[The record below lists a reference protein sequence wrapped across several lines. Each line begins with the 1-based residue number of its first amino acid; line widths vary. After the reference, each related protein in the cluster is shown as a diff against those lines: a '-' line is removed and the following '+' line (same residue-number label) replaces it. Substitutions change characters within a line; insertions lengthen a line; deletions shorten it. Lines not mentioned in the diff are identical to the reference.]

1 MENLLDQ
8 YAHVVGNEVINH
20 LRQLA
25 HPLKGLNIL
34 HINSTKEGG
43 GVAEILNRLIPL
55 KRELGINAEWEII
68 NGEREFYQCTKKM
81 HNSLQGDHD
90 EISSQLYNVYENTN
104 LKNYERLKEKL
115 EKADVVFIH
124 DPQPAALLHH
134 FKERKAKWVWRCH
147 IDVSHPYRPVWK
159 YLSEYI
165 KDYDASIWSLSSFV
179 QPLSHPLYLIPPS
192 IDPLSEKNVE
202 IPEKEISYYLD
213 SWGLKRNVP
222 IITQVSRFDR
232 FKDPIGVIKSYRLV
246 KNYVPLQ
253 LVLAGGSASDDP
265 EGQQVLQEV
274 KDYAGDDP
282 DVHILELPPDAHRAI
297 NALQRGSDIIIQK
310 SLKEGFGLTVTEG
323 LWKGKPVIGGDTGG
337 IKLQVINHFSGFR
350 VSTPEGAAMRI
361 RYLLK
366 HPEIMESMGKNA
378 RQFVLENYLI
388 TRQLREY
395 LTIIVALLFGS
406 KEKIELKL
414 PAQEHSPVHEQHAV

>member
-1 MENLLDQ
+1 MENLLEQ
-8 YAHVVGNEVINH
+8 YASVVGSDVINH
-20 LRQLA
+20 LKQLA
-25 HPLKGLNIL
+25 YPLRGMKIL

-55 KRELGINAEWEII
+55 KRELGIDAEWDVIT
-68 NGEREFYQCTKKM
+68 GEREFYQCTKKM
-81 HNSLQGDHD
+81 HNSLQGDRD
-90 EISSQLYNVYENTN
+90 EISSQLYSTYEATN
-104 LKNYERLKEKL
+104 QKNFERLRDKL
-115 EKADVVFIH
+115 ESADVVFIH
-124 DPQPAALLHH
+124 DPQPAMLLRYCSQ
-134 FKERKAKWVWRCH
+134 RKGKWVWRCH

-159 YLSEYI
+159 YLSEYV
-165 KDYDASIWSLSSFV
+165 KEYDASIWSLSSFV
-179 QPLSHPLYLIPPS
+179 QQLSHPLYLIPPS
-192 IDPLSEKNVE
+192 IDPLSAKNVE
-202 IPEKEISYYLD
+202 LPEKEIAFYLD

-222 IITQVSRFDR
+222 ILTQVSRFDR
-232 FKDPIGVIKSYRLV
+232 FKDPIGVIKAYRII
-246 KNYVPLQ
+246 KSYVPVQ
-253 LVLAGGSASDDP
+253 LVLAGGGASDDP
-265 EGQQVLQEV
+265 EGQQVLNEV
-274 KDYAGDDP
+274 KEFAGNDP

-350 VSTPEGAAMRI
+350 VSTPEGAAMRV

-366 HPEIMESMGKNA
+366 HPDMMANMGKNA

-395 LTIIVALLFGS
+395 LTIVVALLFGS
-406 KEKIELKL
+406 KEKIELHM
-414 PAQEHSPVHEQHAV
+414 PAHEYSAK